1 MLWGK
6 KMDRCTVNKAVIRNV
21 PVDSLEK
28 LYHLFDELACSIDY
42 SRDNGELIVQVGK
55 TFELEMTADPQELK
69 EIAEGEFW
77 AEDAE
82 RVAEGYWRQ

>member
-1 MLWGK
+1 
-6 KMDRCTVNKAVIRNV
+6 MDRYTVNKAVIRNV
-21 PVDSLEK
+21 PMDSLEQ
-28 LYHLFDELACSIDY
+28 LYRLFDELACSIDY

-69 EIAEGEFW
+69 EIYEEEFW

>member
-1 MLWGK
+1 
-6 KMDRCTVNKAVIRNV
+6 MDRYTINKAVIRNV

-42 SRDNGELIVQVGK
+42 SEELGELIIRVGK
-55 TFELEMTADPQELK
+55 TFELELTASEDELK
-69 EIAEGEFW
+69 QIAEDKYW

-82 RVAEGYWRQ
+82 RIAEGYWRE

>member
-1 MLWGK
+1 
-6 KMDRCTVNKAVIRNV
+6 MDRYTVSKAVIRDV

-42 SRDNGELIVQVGK
+42 SRDLGELIVRVGK
-55 TFELEMTADPQELK
+55 TFELEMTADPKELK
-69 EIAEGEFW
+69 QIAEDNYW

-82 RVAEGYWRQ
+82 RIAEGYWRE